1 MCVCVCVYMWHKY
14 NGALEVHTHTQL
26 HKIMYET
33 LSAINPAR
41 PHWSSVQAA
50 YYDQYFTFSAWQQPL
65 VAINDESK
73 GGRQMT

>member
-1 MCVCVCVYMWHKY
+1 
-14 NGALEVHTHTQL
+14 
-26 HKIMYET
+26 MYET

-41 PHWSSVQAA
+41 PHRSSVQAA